1 MKSLMNRSEL
11 LLHVTIA
18 SQCRSLTNT
27 PAGTPGPGRVCG
39 SLRAFT
45 AACVVPHG
53 QQRSFLP
60 IFRLS
65 LASKSVSD
73 AKSVNPMVKQPV
85 FLRSMSAPSD
95 LEMIANQDV
104 EFTHAPQ
111 RYSSPS
117 QERVISRAHE
127 LTLLYVLEHLQK
139 APPPFEPPQQ
149 LLHPAAVF
157 GHRGQSRQT
166 NVQRPAGA
174 ALRLYRNHSRSGCT

>member
-27 PAGTPGPGRVCG
+27 PAGTPGPGKVCG
-39 SLRAFT
+39 SLRIFT
-45 AACVVPHG
+45 AADSSVHSC
-53 QQRSFLP
+53 QSS
-60 IFRLS
+60 IS

-111 RYSSPS
+111 RYLSCSH
-117 QERVISRAHE
+117 ERVIRRDHE
-127 LTLLYVLEHLQK
+127 LIFLYLL
-139 APPPFEPPQQ
+139 
-149 LLHPAAVF
+149 
-157 GHRGQSRQT
+157 
-166 NVQRPAGA
+166 
-174 ALRLYRNHSRSGCT
+174 

>member
-27 PAGTPGPGRVCG
+27 PAGTPGPGKVCG
-39 SLRAFT
+39 SLQP
-45 AACVVPHG
+45 V
-53 QQRSFLP
+53 RS
-60 IFRLS
+60 RTDSSVHSCQSSVS

-111 RYSSPS
+111 RFLSCSH
-117 QERVISRAHE
+117 ERVTRRGRE
-127 LTLLYVLEHLQK
+127 LTFLYLL
-139 APPPFEPPQQ
+139 
-149 LLHPAAVF
+149 
-157 GHRGQSRQT
+157 
-166 NVQRPAGA
+166 
-174 ALRLYRNHSRSGCT
+174 